1 MDDFDNKLEKCNQ
14 CNFKCE
20 NADTLQKHK
29 WKWHPKNNYEKL
41 WSKHAKENFKN
52 WTGSSYFESFGPYY

>member
-1 MDDFDNKLEKCNQ
+1 MISFFPFLD
-14 CNFKCE
+14 FKCE

-29 WKWHPKNNYEKL
+29 WKLHPKNNYKKL

-52 WTGSSYFESFGPYY
+52 WNESSYFESFGPYY